1 MENIGAQFHRLPA
14 QRTQAWTYGIVFVVA
29 LHVGLIYA
37 LATGLAVRFAKYVPP
52 ILEAHIV
59 EQPHKPP
66 PEQPPPPDVKLQ
78 QPPPVATVPPPDIN
92 IQSPPVASPITVVRA
107 PPNPVR
113 PPAPIAS
120 TPVQSVGST
129 HTIPPY
135 PPLARRLNHEGVVLL
150 NITIGVT
157 GAITAVQVAQS
168 SGFDEL
174 DQAAEEWVKTH
185 WRYRP
190 ATQGGHPVASTTQA
204 RVRFNLREARL

>member
-1 MENIGAQFHRLPA
+1 MENIGAQFHRLPR
-14 QRTQAWTYGIVFVVA
+14 QRSQAWTYGIVFVVA

-37 LATGLAVRFAKYVPP
+37 LATGLAVHFAKYVPP

-59 EQPHKPP
+59 DEPKKPP
-66 PEQPPPPDVKLQ
+66 PEQPPPPEVKLQ

-92 IQSPPVASPITVVRA
+92 IKAPPPAASITVVKA
-107 PPNPVR
+107 PPHPVA

-135 PPLARRLNHEGVVLL
+135 PPEARRLNHEGVVLL
-150 NITIGVT
+150 KITIAASGDVT
-157 GAITAVQVAQS
+157 DVQVMQS
-168 SGFDEL
+168 SGYGEL
-174 DQAAEEWVKTH
+174 DKAAQEWVKSH

-190 ATQGGHPVASTTQA
+190 ATQGGHPVASTTEA
-204 RVRFNLREARL
+204 RVRFNLREAKL